1 MQTVEKCHLWLW
13 GEFLR
18 VISAS
23 VSHFKLITERL
34 WNKPCE
40 CFALLRVVLHSSVL
54 LLGNLSWFWA
64 VCKLS
69 LNTAGCGAIYY
80 YFFFLRVD
88 WTLCFLY
95 CTKVTWSTR
104 SVFHYSHSTL
114 KLFLFWEVFS
124 VAGLRPAGGHSVHL
138 LIVSWSTLIVGG
150 ENSKETEA
158 AAHLSIS
165 L

>member
-69 LNTAGCGAIYY
+69 LNTAGCGAI
-80 YFFFLRVD
+80 FFFFFSEGRLN
-88 WTLCFLY
+88 TMFSLLY
-95 CTKVTWSTR
+95 ESHLKHKVSFPLFTFNVKVISVLGGFQRGR
-104 SVFHYSHSTL
+104 S
-114 KLFLFWEVFS
+114 E
-124 VAGLRPAGGHSVHL
+124 AGGWPLSAPVDSK
-138 LIVSWSTLIVGG
+138 LIDTHCWGG
-150 ENSKETEA
+150 K
-158 AAHLSIS
+158 L
-165 L
+165 